1 MRACLLTA
9 ALAALCL
16 AFAPAPFPKS
26 GRKTDD
32 VNSVYGKWEFVLWEM
47 NGTKSPASQYL
58 DLTPGKVDFVSLQ
71 GGHKVTYD
79 FTIRPDLAPRGF
91 HWKPGGGTGWIGS
104 YRVEGN
110 QLTMIFKSGAS
121 YDDRPIDFAA
131 THEYRFILKRM
142 R

>member
-9 ALAALCL
+9 VVAALCL

-26 GRKTDD
+26 GRKTGDAE
-32 VNSVYGKWEFVLWEM
+32 SLFGKWEFVLWEM
-47 NGTKSPASQYL
+47 NGSKSAATQYL
-58 DLTPGKVDFVSLQ
+58 EMTPGKVDFVSLQ

-79 FTIRPDLAPRGF
+79 LVVRPDLAPRGF
-91 HWKPGGGTGWIGS
+91 QWKTGGSGWVGS

-110 QLTMIFKSGAS
+110 QLTMIFKSGTMLEQ
-121 YDDRPIDFAA
+121 RPTDFGA